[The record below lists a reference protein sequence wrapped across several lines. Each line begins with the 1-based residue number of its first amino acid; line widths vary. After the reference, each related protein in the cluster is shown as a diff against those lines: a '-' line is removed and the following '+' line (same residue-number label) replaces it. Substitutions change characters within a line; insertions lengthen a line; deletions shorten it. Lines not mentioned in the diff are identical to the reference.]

1 VEVGELSEARVHH
14 QGGVP
19 LWNETVWVRLLPSAP
34 FEILLHYPPPPSSS
48 SPLSSPASAEHRP
61 WRMFVKRSRAWIP
74 ASWREMNLEV
84 LLPSSPPCGSQ
95 LSRQNSIALSSSF
108 LVKEPTRRSVPLPW
122 LPTPHSASLQRRR
135 SFAVSCPSSWIAT
148 EPLTSST
155 SCRCDPPDSSSPR
168 PHHDLFSSS
177 RSPHKQS
184 SLWTSGTPFSSST
197 SLST

>member
-74 ASWREMNLEV
+74 ASWREMNSEV
-84 LLPSSPPCGSQ
+84 LLPSSLRLSTISSEFYRFVFQFSREGTHKTIGPP
-95 LSRQNSIALSSSF
+95 
-108 LVKEPTRRSVPLPW
+108 PL
-122 LPTPHSASLQRRR
+122 ASY
-135 SFAVSCPSSWIAT
+135 
-148 EPLTSST
+148 
-155 SCRCDPPDSSSPR
+155 
-168 PHHDLFSSS
+168 
-177 RSPHKQS
+177 
-184 SLWTSGTPFSSST
+184 T
-197 SLST
+197 SLGVSSEKEIICGLMPIVLDRNRAPHLEHFLQV